1 MLKRF
6 ARGLAIGLTAVLAF
20 ASAATAAKKDNTI
33 RFAYQQVLENVDPYF
48 NNLRLGVIVGQ
59 LTWDTLIYRDPDTNE
74 YKPQLAT
81 SWKWIDD
88 RTLELELRQGV
99 KFHNGDAF
107 DADDVVYSLNF
118 VADPANKVTTQ
129 QNVNWIEKAEKVD
142 QFKVRIKTKG
152 QFPAA
157 IEYLTGPVVIHPHNY
172 YAKVG
177 PKGMNEKPV
186 GSGPYKITENVIGKV
201 IKLERNA
208 DYWAGSPKPKASIE
222 KLEIR
227 MIPDPQ
233 TQVAEML
240 AGGLDMIMNVAI
252 EQAEQIKTVP
262 HLAVKSGATMRIVFI
277 QMNTT
282 AETPQPALKDI
293 RVRQAINHAID
304 RDTMAKQLIGEGV
317 IPISTICFPSQFGC
331 TSEGAKTYPYDVA
344 KAKAL
349 LAEAGFKDGLDIDLY
364 AYRDRNHTE
373 AMVNYLRAGGHQG
386 QPEVHAVR
394 RDARPEPRQQGAAV
408 APDLGLVQPQRR
420 VGLGVRVLQGHR
432 RRHQQ
437 GPGSDRAAGEGRHH
451 ARPRQA
457 QGSLQAGADDDR
469 REGLRRAAV
478 RAHHLLRRRQGP
490 GVQGLPRRAAPVL
503 GDEVEVGAIMSRRYL
518 RSGRYGGSEVCLN
531 SWDRH

>member
-6 ARGLAIGLTAVLAF
+6 GRSLAVGFAALVAF
-20 ASAATAAKKDNTI
+20 GGASGQAAKKDNTL

-59 LTWDTLIYRDPDTNE
+59 LAWDTLIYRDPNTNE

-81 SWKWIDD
+81 SWKWVDD
-88 RTLELELRQGV
+88 TTLELELRQGV

-118 VADPANKVTTQ
+118 AADPANKVTTQ
-129 QNVNWIEKAEKVD
+129 QNVNWISKAEKVD

-157 IEYLTGPVVIHPHNY
+157 IEYLTGPVVIHPHAY

-186 GSGPYKITENVIGKV
+186 GSGPYKITENVIGKT

-208 DYWAGSPKPKASIE
+208 DYWAASPKPKPTIE
-222 KLEIR
+222 KVEIR

-240 AGGLDMIMNVAI
+240 AGGLDLIMNVAI

-282 AETPQPALKDI
+282 NETPQPALKDI

-304 RDTMAKQLIGEGV
+304 RDTMAKQLIGDGV
-317 IPISTICFPSQFGC
+317 IPITTICFPSQFGC

-349 LAEAGFKDGLDIDLY
+349 LAEAGFKDGLEIDLY

-373 AMVNYLRAGGHQG
+373 AMVNYLRAAGIKANLKFMQYAAMRDQNRANKVPLSHQTWG
-386 QPEVHAVR
+386 SFSLNDASASVSVYYKGIDDDTNKDPEVIALLDKADSTLDSEKRKGLYKQALSMIAEKAYAVPLF
-394 RDARPEPRQQGAAV
+394 ALTTYYVAAK
-408 APDLGLVQPQRR
+408 DLEFK
-420 VGLGVRVLQGHR
+420 
-432 RRHQQ
+432 
-437 GPGSDRAAGEGRHH
+437 AY
-451 ARPRQA
+451 
-457 QGSLQAGADDDR
+457 AD
-469 REGLRRAAV
+469 E
-478 RAHHLLRRRQGP
+478 
-490 GVQGLPRRAAPVL
+490 LPRFW
-503 GDEVEVGAIMSRRYL
+503 EMK
-518 RSGRYGGSEVCLN
+518 
-531 SWDRH
+531 WK